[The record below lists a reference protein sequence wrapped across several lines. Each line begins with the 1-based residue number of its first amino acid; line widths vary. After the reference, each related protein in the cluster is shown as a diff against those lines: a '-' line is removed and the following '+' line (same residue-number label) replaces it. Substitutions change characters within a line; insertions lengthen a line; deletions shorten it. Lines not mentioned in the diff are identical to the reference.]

1 MNKKYL
7 SVVLFGALMLGTA
20 GTFTGCIDN
29 DEPAGI
35 EELRGAKAELLKAKA
50 AVEQA
55 NAAYVQAQTAQLQ
68 ALVQYQELV
77 NKEKELQNQELELTV
92 KLQEAQTATAIAEAQ
107 AELERI
113 NAELERNRLAWEE
126 ELLSAK
132 QSLAEAQKAYDDAMA
147 ALELSKDYLS
157 DAELKEL
164 KNVKDKL
171 AAAKTAMDT
180 AQNDL
185 KTAYDTYKTAVT
197 DPDNY
202 LNEATLKEAL
212 AVAEANEAKATN
224 KLNLKLQALE
234 ALEADENY
242 AAWQALRT
250 EFQNKLDSVDAV
262 IADKKTEEAKI
273 IAYEENHSIAEL
285 KAAIQAVQRI
295 QASKVA
301 TSNPNAFE
309 VSAAIQDYISLTTN
323 ANTSILE
330 YADGKLSIK
339 NFNTAILG
347 GYKDK
352 DGEGNLTDYLG
363 MLDYNF
369 VFDGS
374 NGYDNTA
381 KAIAGAITDV
391 TKAKN
396 GVDPNIPAWAEEN
409 LATAKKTME
418 DAKKY
423 SDEAIT
429 AWKKA
434 VSDLASGNSYD
445 KATFNEDVASLNAQ
459 ITTVSDADKDND
471 KTVITTAYTKFKT
484 IYSKMLGYGQTF
496 ANKTTIDAAIA
507 SADKF
512 KEAIDTATPV
522 DDFLGTV
529 TFVTVDL
536 ADALATAAR
545 TAFGA
550 AYQDAEGNTYR
561 VMPTDAYVLKNDVTA
576 AGLYTQYLV
585 AVEEYNEALKKVNLD
600 DEFDAVLEQ
609 LAEWSKTLSD
619 AKTKYEETCKAKLD
633 AVTEGQ
639 ETVTEKVV
647 VPIAELKLDVD
658 SDYKDDIEDMLTAIT
673 NNDDVA
679 EFESLITTLKTEI
692 GDKKGVDG
700 TASTGL
706 YLTVENA
713 QKAVLE
719 AEKMIELFNEG
730 NLSEQ
735 YIIDWAKEELDRAK
749 ADYENAVEEF
759 NYWND
764 KLEEMMDLLYK
775 SASAA

>member
-77 NKEKELQNQELELTV
+77 NKEKELQNQKLELEV
-92 KLQEAQTATAIAEAQ
+92 KLKEAQTATAIAAAQ

-113 NAELERNRLAWEE
+113 NAELERNRLSWEE
-126 ELLSAK
+126 QLLTAK

-157 DAELKEL
+157 DAELAQL
-164 KNVKDKL
+164 NHVKSKL
-171 AAAKTAMDT
+171 AAAKTAMDI

-185 KTAYDTYKTAVT
+185 ETAYDTYKTAVT
-197 DPDNY
+197 DPENY
-202 LNEATLKEAL
+202 INEATLKEAL

-234 ALEADENY
+234 ALESDENY
-242 AAWQALRT
+242 TAWQALRT
-250 EFQNKLDSVDAV
+250 EFQNKLDSVNAV
-262 IADKKTEEAKI
+262 IADKETEKAKI

-285 KAAIQAVQRI
+285 EAAIQAVQNI
-295 QASKVA
+295 QPAKVA
-301 TSNPNAFE
+301 NSNPKAFE
-309 VSAAIQDYISLTTN
+309 VSAAIQAYMPAVSNTT
-323 ANTSILE
+323 IE
-330 YADGKLSIK
+330 YNGGKLSIK
-339 NFNTAILG
+339 NFNTAIVG

-352 DGEGNLTDYLG
+352 DGQGNTTDYTG
-363 MLDYNF
+363 MLKYNF
-369 VFDGS
+369 VFNGG
-374 NGYDNTA
+374 NGYDAAA
-381 KAIAGAITDV
+381 KAISDYITAV
-391 TKAKN
+391 TNAKN
-396 GVDPNIPAWAEEN
+396 GVDPNIPAWAEDD
-409 LATAKKTME
+409 LATAKKNME

-434 VSDLASGNSYD
+434 VSDLESGDSYD
-445 KATFNEDVASLNAQ
+445 QATFNEDVASLSAQ
-459 ITTVSDADKDND
+459 ITTVKGTND
-471 KTVITTAYTKFKT
+471 KTVIATAYTKFKT
-484 IYSKMLGYGQTF
+484 IYSKMLGYNQTF
-496 ANKTTIDAAIA
+496 ANKTAIDAAIT

-512 KEAIDTATPV
+512 KTDV
-522 DDFLGTV
+522 DGGLTVGTV
-529 TFVTVDL
+529 TYVTVDL
-536 ADALATAAR
+536 EDALTTAAEN
-545 TAFGA
+545 AFGD
-550 AYQDAEGNTYR
+550 AYKDATGKTYR
-561 VMPTDAYVLKNDVTA
+561 VMPTDAYVLAKDTKVE
-576 AGLYTQYLV
+576 GLYTQYLK
-585 AVEEYNEALKKVNLD
+585 AVQAYNEALAKVNLD

-609 LAEWSKTLSD
+609 LAAWSKTLSD
-619 AKTKYEETCKAKLD
+619 AKTAYEEANKAKLD

-639 ETVTEKVV
+639 NTVTEKVV

-658 SDYKDDIEDMLTAIT
+658 TDYKTDINDMLTAIT
-673 NNDDVA
+673 NNDDVK
-679 EFESLITTLKTEI
+679 EFESLIATLKGEI

-700 TASTGL
+700 ATKSTGL
-706 YLTVENA
+706 YADVENA
-713 QKAVLE
+713 QNAVLE
-719 AEKMIELFNEG
+719 AEKKIELFNEG
-730 NLSEQ
+730 NLKEQ

-749 ADYENAVEEF
+749 ATYENAVEEF

-775 SASAA
+775 GASDQPAA

>member
-50 AVEQA
+50 AVQQA

-77 NKEKELQNQELELTV
+77 NKEKELQNQKLELEV
-92 KLQEAQTATAIAEAQ
+92 KLKEAQTATAIAAAQ

-113 NAELERNRLAWEE
+113 NAELERNRLSWEE
-126 ELLSAK
+126 QLLTAK

-157 DAELKEL
+157 DAELAQL
-164 KNVKDKL
+164 NHVKNKL

-180 AQNDL
+180 AQGNL
-185 KTAYDTYKTAVT
+185 ETAYSTYKTAVT
-197 DPDNY
+197 NPDNY
-202 LNEATLKEAL
+202 INETTLKEAL

-234 ALEADENY
+234 ALESDENY
-242 AAWQALRT
+242 IAWQELRT

-262 IADKKTEEAKI
+262 IADKTNEANKLV
-273 IAYEENHSIAEL
+273 AYEENHSIAEL
-285 KAAIQAVQRI
+285 QAAIEAVQKI
-295 QASKVA
+295 QKGKVA
-301 TSNPNAFE
+301 NSNPDAFE
-309 VSAAIQDYISLTTN
+309 VSQAIQSYINLTTN
-323 ANTSILE
+323 ADASILE
-330 YADGKLSIK
+330 YAGGKLSIK

-352 DGEGNLTDYLG
+352 DGKGNVANYLG
-363 MLDYNF
+363 MLNYNF
-369 VFDGS
+369 VFDGA
-374 NGYDNTA
+374 NGYDKTA

-396 GVDPNIPAWAEEN
+396 GVDPNIPAWAEDD
-409 LATAKKTME
+409 LATAKKNME

-434 VSDLASGNSYD
+434 VSDLESGDSYD
-445 KATFNEDVASLNAQ
+445 QATFNEDVASLSAQ
-459 ITTVSDADKDND
+459 ITTVKGTND
-471 KTVITTAYTKFKT
+471 KTVIATAYTKFKT
-484 IYSKMLGYGQTF
+484 IYSKMLGYNQTF
-496 ANKTTIDAAIA
+496 ANKTAIDAAIT

-512 KEAIDTATPV
+512 KTDV
-522 DDFLGTV
+522 DGGLTVGTV
-529 TFVTVDL
+529 TYVTVNL
-536 ADALATAAR
+536 EDALTAAAQS
-545 TAFGA
+545 AFGD
-550 AYQDAEGNTYR
+550 AYKDATGKTYR
-561 VMPTDAYVLKNDVTA
+561 VMPTDAYVLKNDPSA
-576 AGLYTQYLV
+576 KGLYTQYLV
-585 AVEEYNEALKKVNLD
+585 AVQTYNEALEKVNLD
-600 DEFDAVLEQ
+600 DQFDAVLEQ
-609 LAEWSKTLSD
+609 LAAWSKTLSD
-619 AKTKYEETCKAKLD
+619 AKAAYEEANKAKLD

-639 ETVTEKVV
+639 NTVIEKVI
-647 VPIAELKLDVD
+647 VPITELKIDVD
-658 SDYKDDIEDMLTAIT
+658 TDYKTDINDMLDAIT

-679 EFESLITTLKTEI
+679 QFESLIATLKGEI

-700 TASTGL
+700 ATESTGL
-706 YLTVENA
+706 YADVENA
-713 QKAVLE
+713 QNAVLE

-730 NLSEQ
+730 NLKEQ
-735 YIIDWAKEELDRAK
+735 YVIDWAKEELDRAK

-775 SASAA
+775 GASDQPAA